1 MNYYL
6 HDQDQTVGP
15 FSREQLAE
23 LFSQGKLDGAV
34 PCCREGDP
42 AWRTVESMIHGR
54 EPAEAVSDAP
64 ALPSLYQHSRFTLR
78 RKVFSLL
85 GSSFHLFAPDGSLV
99 FFSKQKAFRLR
110 EDIRIYADEAMTREL
125 LAIRARQVMDFS
137 AAYDVVDAETQAK
150 LGALR
155 RKGFSSMLRDA
166 WLVLDAEDREIGQIT
181 EDSMA
186 LALIRRTL
194 LNLIP
199 QKFHLTMGGKTAVQ
213 FQQQFNPLVYK
224 LEIEFAGDASLDKRL
239 GLAAAVLL
247 AAVEGRQK

>member
-6 HDQDQTVGP
+6 YDQEQTLGP
-15 FSREQLAE
+15 FSREQLAG
-23 LFSQGKLDGAV
+23 LFSQGKLDGAI
-34 PCCREGDP
+34 PCCREGES
-42 AWRTVESMIHGR
+42 AWGTVESLIQGP
-54 EPAEAVSDAP
+54 EPVAAAAVP
-64 ALPSLYQHSRFTLR
+64 PLLPSLYQHGRYTLR
-78 RKVFSLL
+78 RKVFSLF

-99 FFSKQKAFRLR
+99 FFSKQKAFKLR

-137 AAYDVVDAETQAK
+137 AAYDVVDTETQAK

-155 RKGFSSMLRDA
+155 RRGFSSMLRDA
-166 WLVLDAEDREIGQIT
+166 WLVLDAGDREIGRIT

-186 LALIRRTL
+186 LALVRRFL
-194 LNLIP
+194 VNLVP
-199 QKFHLTMGGKTAVQ
+199 QKFHLAIGEKTAVH

-224 LEIEFAGDASLDKRL
+224 LEIEFCGDAALDKRL

-247 AAVEGRQK
+247 AAMEGRQK